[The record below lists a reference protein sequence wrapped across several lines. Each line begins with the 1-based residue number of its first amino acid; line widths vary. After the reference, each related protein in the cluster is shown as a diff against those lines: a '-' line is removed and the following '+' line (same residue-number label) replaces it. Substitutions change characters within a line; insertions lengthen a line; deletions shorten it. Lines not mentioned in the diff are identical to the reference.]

1 MLFLEEPFKTAWEN
15 KDPFS
20 QIQSIKGQI
29 YRKIDTRQTLNF
41 LFNGQSFYIKIH
53 EGTTVKEFLK
63 NIFCLR
69 LPTWGACTE
78 YKAIQR
84 LHEIDVPTMDVA
96 AFGEKGMNPFTRK
109 SFIITRDLNPAI
121 SLEDFCKCWTKT
133 PPPYSTKRSIITA
146 VASIVR
152 KMHENGINHRD
163 CYICHFLLKLPYNNE
178 KKPNIFVIDL
188 HRAQIRRSVPERWR
202 NKDIIA
208 LYYSVQNIGLT
219 SRDYLLF
226 LKTYFGNKKL
236 KDIFSKEANLFNSLT
251 KKAKQIADRT
261 LRKGL

>member
-1 MLFLEEPFKTAWEN
+1 
-15 KDPFS
+15 
-20 QIQSIKGQI
+20 
-29 YRKIDTRQTLNF
+29 
-41 LFNGQSFYIKIH
+41 
-53 EGTTVKEFLK
+53 
-63 NIFCLR
+63 
-69 LPTWGACTE
+69 
-78 YKAIQR
+78 
-84 LHEIDVPTMDVA
+84 
-96 AFGEKGMNPFTRK
+96 
-109 SFIITRDLNPAI
+109 
-121 SLEDFCKCWTKT
+121 
-133 PPPYSTKRSIITA
+133 
-146 VASIVR
+146 
-152 KMHENGINHRD
+152 MHENGINHQD

-236 KDIFSKEANLFNSLT
+236 KDIFSKEANLFNSLS

>member
-1 MLFLEEPFKTAWEN
+1 MKAQQLRN
-15 KDPFS
+15 FS
-20 QIQSIKGQI
+20 
-29 YRKIDTRQTLNF
+29 KIFFACDYQH
-41 LFNGQSFYIKIH
+41 G
-53 EGTTVKEFLK
+53 
-63 NIFCLR
+63 
-69 LPTWGACTE
+69 GACTE

-84 LHEIDVPTMDVA
+84 LHEIEVPTMDVA

-109 SFIITRDLNPAI
+109 SFIITRDLNPAV

-133 PPPYSTKRSIITA
+133 PPPYSTKRSIITT

-208 LYYSVQNIGLT
+208 LYYSVQDIGLT

-236 KDIFSKEANLFNSLT
+236 KDIFSKEANFFNSLS

-261 LRKGL
+261 LKKGL